1 MKPGRLIRAAT
12 TALLLVGTTGWSAQS
27 QVPKTIKLVV
37 AFAPGGA
44 VDILARI
51 LGEQINR
58 VQGVSVIVED
68 RPGASGMIAT
78 DAVLHAAADGG
89 TLLVTSDPFVITPL
103 LRRGVYDPL
112 VSFEPVCKLVDTP
125 AVFVVNGASPYRTV
139 SDLIDAARRQP
150 GMVTVASI
158 GPANSYH
165 IAVENLKRT
174 ANVDLT
180 YVPYAGSAPAI
191 NALLGGHVTS
201 VLAAYPNAAEQMRSG
216 QLRALAVATRERVEA
231 LPDIP
236 TIAESGYRDFALE
249 NWFGVVAPA
258 KTPKETLARIEAWF
272 ASALKVKEAKEKLVS
287 IGLYPSGVC
296 GPEFGAFLR
305 KQYEDYAEVIRAAQI
320 HAD

>member
-1 MKPGRLIRAAT
+1 MTPGGMIHAAMT
-12 TALLLVGTTGWSAQS
+12 TLLVVAGWPAHAQT
-27 QVPKTIKLVV
+27 PKTVKLIV

-51 LGEQINR
+51 LGEEITHAE
-58 VQGVSVIVED
+58 GVTVVVED

-78 DAVLHAAADGG
+78 DAVLHAAPDGG

-103 LRRGVYDPL
+103 LRRGTYDPL
-112 VSFEPVCKLVDTP
+112 TSFEPVCKLVDTP
-125 AVFVVNGASPYRTV
+125 AVFVVNSASPYRSV
-139 SDLIDAARRQP
+139 GDLVDAARRQP
-150 GMVTVASI
+150 GSLTVASI

-165 IAVENLKRT
+165 IAVENLKRR

-216 QLRALAVATRERVEA
+216 QLRALAVATRERAEA
-231 LPDIP
+231 LPDVP
-236 TIAESGYRDFALE
+236 TIAESGYPDFALD

-258 KTPKETLARIEAWF
+258 KTPKETLAKLGAWF
-272 ASALKVKEAKEKLVS
+272 AAALKVRAAKEKLVS

-296 GPEFGAFLR
+296 GTQFGAFLR
-305 KQYEDYAEVIRAAQI
+305 QQYEDYAELIRAAHI
-320 HAD
+320 RAE

>member
-1 MKPGRLIRAAT
+1 MTPGGMIRAAM
-12 TALLLVGTTGWSAQS
+12 TALLVVAGWPAYAQA
-27 QVPKTIKLVV
+27 PKTLKLVV

-51 LGEQINR
+51 LGDEISR
-58 VQGVSVIVED
+58 ARGVTVVVED
-68 RPGASGMIAT
+68 RPGASGMIAS
-78 DAVLHAAADGG
+78 DAVLHAAPDGG

-103 LRRGVYDPL
+103 LRRGTYDPL
-112 VSFEPVCKLVDTP
+112 TAFEPVCKLVDTP
-125 AVFVVNGASPYRTV
+125 AVFVVNGASPYSTV
-139 SDLIDAARRQP
+139 GDLIEAARRKP
-150 GMVTVASI
+150 GSVTIASI

-165 IAVENLKRT
+165 IAVENLKRK

-231 LPDIP
+231 LPDVP
-236 TIAESGYRDFALE
+236 TIAESGFRDFALD

-258 KTPKETLARIEAWF
+258 KTPKETLALIDAWF
-272 ASALKVKEAKEKLVS
+272 VAALKVKEAKEKLAA
-287 IGLYPSGVC
+287 IGLYPSGLC
-296 GPEFGAFLR
+296 GPDFGAFLHQ
-305 KQYEDYAEVIRAAQI
+305 QYEDYAEVIRSANIRAE
-320 HAD
+320 